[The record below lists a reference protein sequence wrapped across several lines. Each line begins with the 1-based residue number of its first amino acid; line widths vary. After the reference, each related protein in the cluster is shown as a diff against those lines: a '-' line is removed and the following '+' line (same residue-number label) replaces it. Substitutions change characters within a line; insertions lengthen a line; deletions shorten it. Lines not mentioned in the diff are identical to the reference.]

1 MLFHTMRTLL
11 ALAVAIPLTFVA
23 IAVHADENNTLSQ
36 NEEGH
41 EIPTIDPLNTQ
52 DDTEKKEEDAKPKE
66 EKKSALSL
74 SQLNHDE
81 IDEDEDEDEDEQIK

>member
-11 ALAVAIPLTFVA
+11 ALVVAIPLTFVA
-23 IAVHADENNTLSQ
+23 IAIHADENNTLSQ
-36 NEEGH
+36 NEESH

-66 EKKSALSL
+66 EKNNALSL

-81 IDEDEDEDEDEQIK
+81 LDDIDEEEEEENK